1 MKRIATFLISLLV
14 ISCELSTTEP
24 LIITAEELLNYQTEI
39 IQLSES
45 VKCTNATEWKF
56 TPMGSK
62 ACGGPARYIAY
73 HQSVEREFLDLV
85 ERFTALQKAYNEQNN
100 ANGRPISFTRIS
112 RIASQSPV
120 PKNRLFFLKQLI

>member
-1 MKRIATFLISLLV
+1 MKRIGIFLISLLV
-14 ISCELSTTEP
+14 VSCELSITEP
-24 LIITAEELLNYQTEI
+24 LIITAEELLNYQTQI
-39 IQLSES
+39 TQLAES
-45 VKCTNATEWKF
+45 VNCTNASEWKF

-100 ANGRPISFTRIS
+100 AVSDCMLVGPPRTIKCEGNK
-112 RIASQSPV
+112 A
-120 PKNRLFFLKQLI
+120 FLVY

>member
-1 MKRIATFLISLLV
+1 MKRIAIFLIALLV
-14 ISCELSTTEP
+14 ASCELSTNEP
-24 LIITAEELLNYQTEI
+24 LLITAEELFNYQTEI
-39 IQLSES
+39 IKLSES
-45 VKCTNATEWKF
+45 VTCTNASEWKF

-100 ANGRPISFTRIS
+100 VLSDCMLVGPPRTIQCEANKAIL
-112 RIASQSPV
+112 V
-120 PKNRLFFLKQLI
+120 Y

>member
-24 LIITAEELLNYQTEI
+24 HLITAEELLNYQTEI

-100 ANGRPISFTRIS
+100 VLSDCMLVGPPRSVQCEANK
-112 RIASQSPV
+112 AV
-120 PKNRLFFLKQLI
+120 LVY

>member
-24 LIITAEELLNYQTEI
+24 LLITAEELLNYQTEI

-100 ANGRPISFTRIS
+100 VLSDCMLVGPPRSVQCEANK
-112 RIASQSPV
+112 AV
-120 PKNRLFFLKQLI
+120 LVY